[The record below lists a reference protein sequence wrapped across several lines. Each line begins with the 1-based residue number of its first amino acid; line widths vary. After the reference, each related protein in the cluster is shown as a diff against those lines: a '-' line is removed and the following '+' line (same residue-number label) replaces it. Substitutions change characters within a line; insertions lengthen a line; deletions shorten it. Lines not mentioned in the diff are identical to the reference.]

1 MFFNSCNDGLAG
13 RERYVKIHN
22 NKRMGFFFNLRQI
35 EINNNVMIT
44 SIRNQT
50 EWSTIQGAI
59 GRNFE
64 LDYR

>member
-1 MFFNSCNDGLAG
+1 MTDWQAEKGMSKFTIRKEWD
-13 RERYVKIHN
+13 
-22 NKRMGFFFNLRQI
+22 FFFNLRYI

-59 GRNFE
+59 GQNFE